1 MISFA
6 SDFRYRS
13 ACRWLDTL
21 SQTVK
26 TASSMHT
33 VSDDV
38 TYSVI
43 TTVVF
48 SNEVQC
54 NKIALVTYH
63 YTYIIPIPI

>member
-13 ACRWLDTL
+13 ACRLDTL

-38 TYSVI
+38 TYYNSGI
-43 TTVVF
+43 F
-48 SNEVQC
+48 
-54 NKIALVTYH
+54 
-63 YTYIIPIPI
+63 

>member
-38 TYSVI
+38 TYYNSGI
-43 TTVVF
+43 F
-48 SNEVQC
+48 
-54 NKIALVTYH
+54 
-63 YTYIIPIPI
+63 

>member
-26 TASSMHT
+26 TAFSMHT

-43 TTVVF
+43 LQQWYFLTK
-48 SNEVQC
+48 SS
-54 NKIALVTYH
+54 VTK
-63 YTYIIPIPI
+63 